1 MNILI
6 YYMVYHVLVTD
17 IKVYTPR
24 YLWNIATVV
33 VKHQSIIKLYHT
45 YISCFNG
52 KWFFFLL
59 YVKHFFSNRKR
70 MSLSVCM
77 YYSENCHVHIKLY
90 IINSNIENAQ
100 NDICKCLLNESLH
113 YVHTIMLNTE
123 LFTHWRT
130 HSFDLVFNV
139 CLKNEC

>member
-1 MNILI
+1 
-6 YYMVYHVLVTD
+6 
-17 IKVYTPR
+17 
-24 YLWNIATVV
+24 
-33 VKHQSIIKLYHT
+33 
-45 YISCFNG
+45 
-52 KWFFFLL
+52 
-59 YVKHFFSNRKR
+59 

-100 NDICKCLLNESLH
+100 NESLH

-130 HSFDLVFNV
+130 HSFELVFNV